1 MPPCSRFCRTTY
13 ILAAVRR
20 LIRVID
26 RILRRLSGVFE
37 FCDRP
42 DCIFRVSIGRARYPL
57 SVPGGRIPSGAK
69 ILELH
74 FWNEHM
80 PPMPGGRAALGP
92 AVRLRRMVASSTHL
106 LAEAMRTDPRMAGV
120 EAVGGVTPLFSPGD
134 RSPAEGIFLRLGFC
148 VTPHK
153 NPLGRCMEFWE
164 ELYAWLL
171 MRAFTPWDQARRS
184 LRGLRRSDF
193 WMSADQFLRLYG
205 GAARPTVPGGAG
217 RSRAAEWWRQS

>member
-1 MPPCSRFCRTTY
+1 
-13 ILAAVRR
+13 VRR
-20 LIRVID
+20 IIRAID

-37 FCDRP
+37 FADRP

-57 SVPGGRIPSGAK
+57 SVPGGRIPAGAK
-69 ILELH
+69 VLELH

-106 LAEAMRTDPRMAGV
+106 LAEAMKTDPRLAGV
-120 EAVGGVTPLFSPGD
+120 EAVGGVTPLFRPGD

-148 VTPHK
+148 ATPHK
-153 NPLGRCMEFWE
+153 NPLGRCLESWE

-171 MRAFTPWDQARRS
+171 LRAFTFGEQNRRS

-205 GAARPTVPGGAG
+205 GTASRPAADGPG
-217 RSRAAEWWRQS
+217 RTKAAEWWRRS